1 MHLCQAWR
9 VRIPTKL
16 VLGLATASAVI
27 LGSYG
32 LRELRKEKKD
42 LTDVAKHDMKVLGTA
57 LKVAIENALRDKQV
71 ADIHEILQSLK
82 LKDST
87 IDVLVFDPAGQLAP
101 HPFGSP
107 ASAALVHE
115 AVREVNSSGE
125 SLVRMQGARDLS
137 RIVGIFP
144 LRDDD
149 GSNLG
154 TMAIVRPLDALRADL
169 RSETI
174 STILS
179 ILTLIAGVAGVGWF
193 LVHLYVRRPLMNLM
207 IAMKDVRAGNLAAS
221 VSVQRTDEVG
231 VLTAEFNSMVRELA
245 SARSHLIEA
254 TESREALEAGLRRVD
269 KLATLGQ
276 LSAGLAHEIGSPL
289 QILNGRARVLASRTD
304 LPADVRRIAQVLE
317 EQSDRIA
324 KIVEQLLSVSRR
336 RAAHQSEI
344 DLGVT
349 IGPIVDLLE
358 HEARRRAVRL
368 EFERPSSPL
377 KVVADVDQVQ
387 QVTLN
392 LLSNALRA
400 TPRDGRVRLTLAASS
415 FKAGDGTHAHPSV
428 SLAVDDTGCGIA
440 EELLGR
446 IFEPF
451 FTTWAEAGGAGL
463 GLAVVKSIVDEH
475 GGTIAVQSEKDV
487 GTRFTVHFPVDGA
500 AWVKG
505 FVA

>member
-1 MHLCQAWR
+1 M
-9 VRIPTKL
+9 RIPTKI
-16 VLGLATASAVI
+16 VLGLAIASAVI

-32 LRELRKEKKD
+32 WRELRKEEKD

-57 LKVAIENALRDKQV
+57 LKVAIENALRDQQV
-71 ADIHEILQSLK
+71 ADIHEILASLK

-87 IDVLVFDPAGQLAP
+87 IEVLVFDPADRLVP

-107 ASAALVHE
+107 DSAALVLG
-115 AVREVNSSGE
+115 AIRGVNSSGE
-125 SLVRMQGARDLS
+125 SLVRIQGAGDLS

-149 GSNLG
+149 GTNLG
-154 TMAIVRPLDALRADL
+154 SIAVVRPLDALRADL

-174 STILS
+174 STFLS
-179 ILTLIAGVAGVGWF
+179 ILSLIVGVSGVGWF
-193 LVHLYVRRPLMNLM
+193 LVHLYVGRPLKGLM
-207 IAMKDVRAGNLAAS
+207 LAMEEVRGGDLTAS

-231 VLTAEFNSMVRELA
+231 KLAVEFNSMVRELE
-245 SARSHLIEA
+245 SARRHLLEISEA
-254 TESREALEAGLRRVD
+254 REALEAGLRRVD

-289 QILNGRARVLASRTD
+289 QILNGRARALASRTD
-304 LPADVRRIAQVLE
+304 LPADVRRAAQVFE

-324 KIVEQLLSVSRR
+324 KIVEQLLTVARR
-336 RAAHQSEI
+336 KPAHWGEI
-344 DLGVT
+344 DLGTTV
-349 IGPIVDLLE
+349 GPIVDLLE

-368 EFERPSSPL
+368 DFERPSTPL
-377 KVVADVDQVQ
+377 MVVADVDQVQ

-400 TPRDGRVRLTLAASS
+400 TPRGGRVRLTLAASS
-415 FKAGDGTHAHPSV
+415 FKSGEGVHEYPSV
-428 SLAVDDTGCGIA
+428 SLVVDDTGCGIA
-440 EELLGR
+440 EELLGQ

-451 FTTWAEAGGAGL
+451 FTTWADAGGAGL
-463 GLAVVKSIVDEH
+463 GLTVVKSIVDEH
-475 GGTIAVQSEKDV
+475 GGTITVLSEKNI
-487 GTRFTVHFPVDGA
+487 GTRFTVHFPVAGA
-500 AWVKG
+500 ARVKG

>member
-1 MHLCQAWR
+1 M
-9 VRIPTKL
+9 RIPTKL

-42 LTDVAKHDMKVLGTA
+42 LTDVAKHDMRVLGTA

-71 ADIHEILQSLK
+71 ADIHEILASLK
-82 LKDST
+82 LKDSS
-87 IDVLVFDPAGQLAP
+87 IEVMVFDPAGDLSP
-101 HPFGSP
+101 HPFASPGS
-107 ASAALVHE
+107 ATFVRDS
-115 AVREVNSSGE
+115 VREVNSSGE
-125 SLVRMQGARDLS
+125 SQVRIQGASDLS

-154 TMAIVRPLDALRADL
+154 TIAIVRPLDVLRADL

-207 IAMKDVRAGNLAAS
+207 IAMKDVRAGNLTAS

-245 SARSHLIEA
+245 SARSRLIEA
-254 TESREALEAGLRRVD
+254 AESREALEAGLRRVD

-276 LSAGLAHEIGSPL
+276 LSAGLGHEIGSPL

-304 LPADVRRIAQVLE
+304 LPADVRRTAQILE
-317 EQSDRIA
+317 QQSDRIA

-336 RAAHQSEI
+336 RPAHRSEI
-344 DLGVT
+344 DMGATVD
-349 IGPIVDLLE
+349 PIVDLLE

-368 EFERPSSPL
+368 EFERPASPL
-377 KVVADVDQVQ
+377 KAVADVDQVQ

-400 TPRDGRVRLTLAASS
+400 TPRAGRVRLTLAASS
-415 FKAGDGTHAHPSV
+415 FKAGDGEHPSV

-451 FTTWAEAGGAGL
+451 FTTWTEVGGAGL

-475 GGTIAVQSEKDV
+475 GGTIAVQSDKDV
-487 GTRFTVHFPVDGA
+487 GTRFVVHFPVAG
-500 AWVKG
+500 
-505 FVA
+505 VARGEASVA

>member
-1 MHLCQAWR
+1 

-16 VLGLATASAVI
+16 VLGLAAASAVI

-32 LRELRKEKKD
+32 LRELRKERKD

-57 LKVAIENALRDKQV
+57 LKVAIENALRDQQV
-71 ADIHEILQSLK
+71 ADITEILGSLK

-87 IDVLVFDPAGQLAP
+87 IDVLVFDRAGELAP

-107 ASAALVHE
+107 GSATLVRD
-115 AVREVNSSGE
+115 AVQQVNSSGE
-125 SLVRMQGARDLS
+125 SLVRIQGARDLS

-149 GSNLG
+149 GTNLG
-154 TMAIVRPLDALRADL
+154 TMAIMRPLDVLRADL

-179 ILTLIAGVAGVGWF
+179 ILSLIAGVAGVGWF
-193 LVHLYVRRPLMNLM
+193 LVHLYVGRPLKRLM
-207 IAMKDVRAGNLAAS
+207 LAMEDVGAGNLTAS
-221 VSVQRTDEVG
+221 VSVHRTDEVG
-231 VLTAEFNSMVRELA
+231 RLTAEFNSMVRELE
-245 SARSHLIEA
+245 SARRRLMEA
-254 TESREALEAGLRRVD
+254 SESREALETGLRRVD

-289 QILNGRARVLASRTD
+289 QILNGRARALASRTD
-304 LPADVRRIAQVLE
+304 LPTDVRRIAQVLE

-324 KIVEQLLSVSRR
+324 KIVEQLLTVSRR
-336 RAAHQSEI
+336 RAAHRSEI
-344 DLGVT
+344 DLGKTV
-349 IGPIVDLLE
+349 GPIVDLLE

-368 EFERPSSPL
+368 EFERPNSPL
-377 KVVADVDQVQ
+377 KVMADVDQVQ

-400 TPRDGRVRLTLAASS
+400 TPQGGRVRLSIAASS
-415 FKAGDGTHAHPSV
+415 FKTADGTHEHPSV
-428 SLAVDDTGCGIA
+428 SLVVEDTGCGIT
-440 EELLGR
+440 EELLVR

-451 FTTWAEAGGAGL
+451 FTTWTDVGGAGL

-475 GGTIAVQSEKDV
+475 GGTIAVQSEKNV
-487 GTRFTVHFPVDGA
+487 GARFTVHFPMAGA
-500 AWVKG
+500 ARG
-505 FVA
+505 EEAVA

>member
-1 MHLCQAWR
+1 

-16 VLGLATASAVI
+16 VLGLAAASAII

-32 LRELRKEKKD
+32 LRELLKEEKD

-57 LKVAIENALRDKQV
+57 LKVAIENALRDQQI
-71 ADIHEILQSLK
+71 ADINEILTSLR
-82 LKDST
+82 LKDAA
-87 IDVLVFDPAGQLAP
+87 IDVLVFNPAGQLSP
-101 HPFGSP
+101 HPFGRPS
-107 ASAALVHE
+107 SAALVLD
-115 AVREVNSSGE
+115 AVHQVAASGE
-125 SLVRMQGARDLS
+125 ALVSIQDRS

-154 TMAIVRPLDALRADL
+154 SLAIVRPLDALRADL

-179 ILTLIAGVAGVGWF
+179 ILSLIVGVSGVGWF
-193 LVHLYVRRPLMNLM
+193 LVHFYVGRPLGRLM
-207 IAMKDVRAGNLAAS
+207 IAMEDVRAGNLTAS

-231 VLTAEFNSMVRELA
+231 RLSAEFNSMVRELEN
-245 SARSHLIEA
+245 ARRHVLDA

-289 QILNGRARVLASRTD
+289 QILNGRARALASRAD
-304 LPADVRRIAQVLE
+304 LPAEIQRIAKVFE

-324 KIVEQLLSVSRR
+324 KIVEQLLTVARR
-336 RAAHQSEI
+336 KPAQWGEF
-344 DLGVT
+344 DLKATV
-349 IGPIVDLLE
+349 GPIVELLE
-358 HEARRRAVRL
+358 HEARRRAVHL
-368 EFERPSSPL
+368 EFSCPNPL
-377 KVVADVDQVQ
+377 PKLVADVDQVQ

-400 TPRDGRVRLTLAASS
+400 TPRGGRIHLTLASSS
-415 FKAGDGTHAHPSV
+415 FKPSEGAQERPSV
-428 SLAVDDTGCGIA
+428 ALVVEDTGCGIS
-440 EELLGR
+440 EESLGH

-451 FTTWAEAGGAGL
+451 FTTWPEAGGAGL
-463 GLAVVKSIVDEH
+463 GLAVVKSIVNEH
-475 GGTIAVQSEKDV
+475 GGAIAVSSEKGA
-487 GTRFTVHFPVDGA
+487 GTRFTVHFPVAGA
-500 AWVKG
+500 TEVEGIA
-505 FVA
+505 